1 MMKSFLRLVVMA
13 LVCSSAWANVELKAG
28 HPQQY
33 YVKEGDTL
41 WDISNLF
48 LRDPWLWPEIW
59 HINPQLE
66 NPHLI
71 YPGDLLK
78 LVYIDGKP
86 ALTVKRGEQSRTI
99 KLSPTARITPLDTVI
114 PAIPLDR
121 IQSFLSE
128 SRVVSK
134 QLLNDSAYVVAGNE
148 LHIIMG
154 VGDRFY
160 ARGDWGVPQSAYG
173 VYRQGEAYIDPDSN
187 EVLGYDAKEIGMGK
201 WIRAEED
208 IATLELVRSGEEVR
222 VGDRLLATEQRR
234 VESVFYPKSPKTQ
247 VDGKIISVMSGVR
260 NVSQYDVVVINKGK
274 RESMQVGHVLAI
286 YRRGERVRDQYTDE
300 LLQLPSERAGILMV
314 FRTFEKVSYGLVLQ
328 ATSSMAVLDEVRNP

>member
-13 LVCSSAWANVELKAG
+13 LICSSAWANVELKAN

-33 YVKEGDTL
+33 YVKDGDTL
-41 WDISNLF
+41 WDISSLY
-48 LRDPWLWPEIW
+48 LQDPWLWPEIW

-121 IQSFLSE
+121 VQSFLTE

-134 QLLNDSAYVVAGNE
+134 ELLEDSSYVIAGSE

-160 ARGDWGVPQSAYG
+160 ARGDWSEPQAAYG
-173 VYRQGEAYIDPDSN
+173 VYRPGEAYVDPDSS
-187 EVLGYDAKEIGMGK
+187 EVLGYDAKELGMGK
-201 WIRAEED
+201 WIREEEG
-208 IATLELVRSGEEVR
+208 IATLELIRSGEEVR

-234 VESVFYPKSPKTQ
+234 VESIFYPKSPKQ
-247 VDGKIISVMSGVR
+247 EVNGKIISVLSGVK
-260 NVSQYDVVVINKGK
+260 NVSQFDVVVINKGF
-274 RESMQVGHVLAI
+274 RENMQVGHVLAI
-286 YRRGERVRDQYTDE
+286 YRRGEQVRDTYTDE

-314 FRTFEKVSYGLVLQ
+314 FRTFEKVSYGLVLK
-328 ATSSMAVLDEVRNP
+328 ATSSMSILDEVRNP